1 MAHGHAITLPTAEEV
16 TLPAGHSWGKLPM
29 AGLVLGIIGLVATF
43 ALGQGDKPQ
52 LYHSYLVAFLYFLSL
67 GLGALFFVI
76 VQFATKAGWSVVVRR
91 TAESFTAPLA
101 LMVILFI
108 PIVFGLHDL
117 YHWTH
122 AEVVATDSI
131 LQWKAPYLNEAFFLG
146 RALVYFAVWIGLSMF
161 FRKTSL
167 RQDKEGGVDL
177 TRRMQKVAGP
187 AIAAFAFSLTF
198 AALDWGMSLDPH
210 WYSTMWGVYYFA
222 GAWVSFLA
230 LLAVLHLL
238 MEKQGLLRDIVTVE
252 HYHDLGKL
260 IFAFTVFWT
269 YIAFSQYFL
278 IWYANIPEETAWF
291 AHRAG
296 SSWETMGI
304 ALIFGHFAIP
314 FLFMIQRKVKR
325 NRGTLMLGALWLLVM
340 HYIDIYFIVMPSLHK
355 AGVHFTAVDAAA
367 FVGIGGIFFAV
378 ATQAMKKAPLIPV
391 KDPRLPA
398 SIAFENF

>member
-29 AGLVLGIIGLVATF
+29 VGLVLGIAGLAATF
-43 ALGQGDKPQ
+43 GLGMEDKPQ
-52 LYHSYLVAFLYFLSL
+52 LYHSYLTAFLYFLSL

-76 VQFATKAGWSVVVRR
+76 VQFASKAGWSVVVRR
-91 TAESFTAPLA
+91 TAESMTAPLPVM
-101 LMVILFI
+101 LVLFI
-108 PIVFGLHDL
+108 PIVLGLHDL

-122 AEVVATDSI
+122 AAAVAEDSI
-131 LQWKAPYLNEAFFLG
+131 LQWKEPYLNQGFFQA
-146 RALVYFAVWIGLSMF
+146 RAVVYFAVWAGLSMF
-161 FRKTSL
+161 FRRTSI
-167 RQDKEGGVDL
+167 RQDTEGGVDL

-222 GAWVSFLA
+222 GAWVSFNA

-238 MEKQGLLRDIVTVE
+238 MEKQGLLRGIVTME
-252 HYHDLGKL
+252 HYHDIGKL
-260 IFAFTVFWT
+260 MFAFTVFWT

-304 ALIFGHFAIP
+304 TLMLGHFAIP
-314 FLFMIQRKVKR
+314 FLFLIQRRVKR

-340 HYIDIYFIVMPSLHK
+340 HYVDIYFIVMPSLHK
-355 AGVHFTAVDAAA
+355 DGVHFSPLDVAA

-378 ATQAMKKAPLIPV
+378 ATMAMKRAPLIPV
-391 KDPRLPA
+391 KDPRLSA
-398 SIAFENF
+398 SISFENF